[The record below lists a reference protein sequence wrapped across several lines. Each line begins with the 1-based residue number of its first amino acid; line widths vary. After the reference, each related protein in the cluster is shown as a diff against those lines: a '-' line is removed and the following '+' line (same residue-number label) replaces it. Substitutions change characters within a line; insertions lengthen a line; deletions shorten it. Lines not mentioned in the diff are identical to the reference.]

1 MKNLVH
7 IGSVKDG
14 TIVRFPHSVY
24 EYMKV
29 CDRNGVGGVVLLFHG
44 EYINTRDLERR
55 GLGVMCEVAYDN
67 LDRMY
72 YDGEEEDE

>member
-14 TIVRFPHSVY
+14 TIVHFPHSVY

-29 CDRNGVGGVVLLFHG
+29 CDRNGVGGVVRLMRG
-44 EYINTRDLERR
+44 EYINTRDLERE
-55 GLGVMCEVAYDN
+55 GLGVMCKIAYEN

-72 YDGEEEDE
+72 YDEEEE

>member
-7 IGSVKDG
+7 IGFIKDG
-14 TIVRFPHSVY
+14 AIVRFPNSVY

-29 CDRNGVGGVVLLFHG
+29 CDRNGVGGVVHLING
-44 EYINTRDLERR
+44 EYINTRDLERE
-55 GLGVMCEVAYDN
+55 GLGVMCAVAYEN

-72 YDGEEEDE
+72 YDEEE

>member
-14 TIVRFPHSVY
+14 TIVRFPNSVY

-29 CDRNGVGGVVLLFHG
+29 CDRNGVGGVVRLING
-44 EYINTRDLERR
+44 EYINTRDLERE
-55 GLGVMCEVAYDN
+55 GLGVMCTVAYDN

-72 YDGEEEDE
+72 YDEEE